1 MRYDGIRR
9 RVTAIC
15 NKHHLLRI
23 DLTII
28 PGSGLGGY
36 VARAMPAPYHPI
48 VEARWRRAMEYHRS
62 APDTPNLELISENA
76 MESIAAATGSSVE
89 GALKLLHET
98 LDKQNE

>member
-15 NKHHLLRI
+15 NAHHLVRI

-28 PGSGLGGY
+28 PGSGQGGY
-36 VARAMPAPYHPI
+36 IARAMPAPYHPL
-48 VEARWRRAMEYHRS
+48 VEARWRLAGEEYHGS
-62 APDTPNLELISENA
+62 VDLKELDKISKDV
-76 MESIAAATGSSVE
+76 MRVIATATGSSVE

-98 LDKQNE
+98 LDLKKE